1 MILISSTHGEIMPCE
16 NLKFKR
22 VEIMNKSKFL
32 KKSLAMV
39 LAVMLVVAMIPLGA
53 SANSL
58 FVNDGTVV
66 SVESAVGTLEMA
78 TDKKSFTDT
87 VAYDATGNETLSV
100 ELTGSLTNVVAII
113 TDENGDEGDET
124 VAAGGDIVVPV
135 EAKKVVFFAA
145 DDAYVGGDEAGKKS
159 ATYTVTMNKPA
170 PSTDVSVKSAILGDS
185 ETGIKGTVNNSTKT
199 ISFIVPWGYNVAGGN
214 GVVTAELNNPKTG
227 VVPTATVTTIGEN
240 VSMSIVSQYG
250 NTDTYTITTKE
261 MDCLKSLT
269 VGGVEAVMD
278 KDEDSPTYGEYFV
291 TLPEGTDLG
300 EELVVKYVVPSTAD
314 LRVRSATW
322 GGTELVGTPGKVAIV
337 DGAKVALV
345 FTSTKDTTKT
355 YQVTVSVK
363 KSNDASIAGFTAAA
377 TVGEGTVYYDQEGTV
392 AGDKLTVLLPYNA
405 NLDTAKVK
413 FTVAEGATITVGGA
427 PFTNDGTGTIDLTA
441 PKVVEVTAVDGVT
454 KKYYEISATTAE
466 NPYGNPQI
474 TAAKMTIGEDEYT
487 ATISGQVITFANLP
501 YATEADAVKAAT
513 YSWAKSF
520 ATAIV
525 DGNPIWADDPFA
537 GTNTLA
543 IQSDAGDMVTYTLK
557 YTKAAARTGKTVSN
571 YTVSTA
577 AKGENVAAD
586 NTWSV
591 NFASNKATVTLP
603 YSFEAN
609 SATIDLISSFTLSDG
624 AKLYFNDA
632 TTTTNLNTTPVE
644 SGYYA
649 EDDADHPDD
658 PKNTVKVDK
667 LVSIVVADEAA
678 VYALSQEVAPVEI
691 ATMGKKAAYKGHV
704 SVYTVEVKYAPAKT
718 GHTLRTLTADE
729 GKVTSKVS
737 ATTVEIT
744 VPYSYAQGE
753 GIAFFADYTADELAK
768 VEAGSTVLPALS
780 SVVDKTIDGTGKL
793 KVVMNGDTPEIQVYN
808 GSSYVPFST
817 ITVTNEA
824 NTASTPYA
832 VTVKVADAK
841 SGADIVEL
849 TANKTKAVI
858 DTNKKTATV
867 RLPYNTDLTD
877 VVIDYKVSDLATA
890 VVSVVGTPDE
900 DGALHYDATQPI
912 SIAVTAED
920 GATRKVYTVNVTAA
934 TQFSDV
940 PEGRYYTE
948 YVYQAAAAGI
958 VNGNPDGTFKPNN
971 RILRKDFAIMVAN
984 MLGAD
989 VSGYTT
995 TPFSDVA
1002 NDYAAP
1008 YIAYCADKGIIS
1020 GIGGGK
1026 FGPNQYITRE
1036 DAACIVARALK
1047 LPTTSTDSF
1056 KDAAKI
1062 SNYAKASVAACK
1074 AAGILS
1080 GDEKGN
1086 FNPKANIIRAD
1097 AAIIMVKSLN
1107 K

>member
-1 MILISSTHGEIMPCE
+1 MPCE

-66 SVESAVGTLEMA
+66 SVEATVGTLEMG
-78 TDKKSFTDT
+78 TGKSFTDT
-87 VAYDATGNETLSV
+87 LTYDAAGNETLNV
-100 ELTGSLTNVVAII
+100 KLTGSLTNVVAII
-113 TDENGDEGDET
+113 TDENGEDGDEA
-124 VAAGGDIVVPV
+124 VAAGGAITVPV
-135 EAKKVVFFAA
+135 TAKKVVFFAA
-145 DDAYVGGDEAGKKS
+145 DDAYVEGDEAGKTS

-170 PSTDVSVKSAILGDS
+170 PSTDVSVKSAKLGGN
-185 ETGIKGTVNNSTKT
+185 EGIDGVVDNGAKT
-199 ISFIVPWGYNVAGGN
+199 ITFTVPWGYNVAGDN
-214 GVVTAELNNPKTG
+214 GAVTAELNNPKTG
-227 VVPTATVTTIGEN
+227 VVPSATVSAIGEN
-240 VSMSIVSQYG
+240 VSLPITSQYG
-250 NTDTYTITTKE
+250 NTDTYTVITKE
-261 MDCLKSLT
+261 MTCLTALS
-269 VGGVEAVMD
+269 VGGVSAVLD
-278 KDEDSPTYGEYFV
+278 DDEDSPTYGEYSV
-291 TLPEGTDLG
+291 TLPEGTDLD
-300 EELVVKYVVPSTAD
+300 EEQVVKYTVPSTAT
-314 LRVRSATW
+314 LRVTSAMW
-322 GGTELVGTPGKVAIV
+322 GGTELVGTNGKVTIT

-345 FTSTKDTTKT
+345 FTSSASTTKT

-363 KSNDASIAGFTAAA
+363 KSNDASITGFVAA
-377 TVGEGTVYYDQEGTV
+377 TTVDGGAVYYDQEGTV
-392 AGDKLTVLLPYNA
+392 TGDKLTVLLPYKA
-405 NLDTAKVK
+405 DLATTKVK
-413 FTVAEGATITVGGA
+413 FTVAEGATITVGGGA
-427 PFTNDGTGTIDLTA
+427 FTNDGSQTIDLTA

-466 NPYGNPQI
+466 NPYGNPAI
-474 TAAKMTIGEDEYT
+474 TAAKLTIGEDEYT
-487 ATISGQVITFANLP
+487 GTISGQTITFANLP
-501 YATEADAVKAAT
+501 YSTENSVVKVSGN

-520 ATAIV
+520 ATQIV
-525 DGNPIWADDPFA
+525 DGNPVWAEDPFT

-543 IQSDAGDMVTYTLK
+543 IHSDAGDMVTYTLK
-557 YTKAAARTGKTVSN
+557 YTKAAAKTGKTVSN

-586 NTWSV
+586 NTWNVTFSGT
-591 NFASNKATVTLP
+591 KATVTLP

-609 SATIDLISSFTLSDG
+609 KATIDLISSFTLSDG

-632 TTTTNLNTTPVE
+632 ATTTNLNTTPVE

-667 LVSIVVADEAA
+667 LASIVVADEAA
-678 VYALSQEVAPVEI
+678 AVALSKEGGAVVI
-691 ATMGKKAAYKGHV
+691 ADMPKAAAYKGHV
-704 SVYTVEVKYAPAKT
+704 SIYTVEVKYAPAKT
-718 GHTLRTLTADE
+718 GHSLRSLTADD
-729 GKVTSKVS
+729 GKVTSKIS
-737 ATTVEIT
+737 GTTVEIT
-744 VPYSYAQGE
+744 VPYSYAQNGT
-753 GIAFFADYTADELAK
+753 AFFADYTADELAK
-768 VEAGSTVLPALS
+768 VEAGSTVIPALS
-780 SVVDKTIDGTGKL
+780 SVEDKTIDATGKL
-793 KVVMNGDTPEIQVYN
+793 KVVMNGETPEIQVYN
-808 GSSYVPFST
+808 GSYSAFST

-841 SGADIVEL
+841 TGADVVEL

-867 RLPYNTDLTD
+867 RLPYNTDLTN

-890 VVSVVGTPDE
+890 VVNPVVTPDE
-900 DGALHYDATQPI
+900 EGAMHYDATQPI
-912 SIAVTAED
+912 TITVTSEN
-920 GATRKVYTVNVTAA
+920 GATVKVYTVNVTAA
-934 TQFSDV
+934 EQFSDV
-940 PEGRYYTE
+940 PATGRYYSE

-958 VNGNPDGTFKPNN
+958 VNGYTDGTFKPGNK
-971 RILRKDFAIMVAN
+971 ILRKDFAVMVAN

-989 VSGYTT
+989 VSSYTKS
-995 TPFSDVA
+995 PFSDVA
-1002 NDYAAP
+1002 NDYATK

-1020 GIGGGK
+1020 GTGNGK
-1026 FGPNQYITRE
+1026 FSPNAYITRE

-1056 KDAAKI
+1056 KDAAKV

-1074 AAGILS
+1074 AAGIFT